1 MLKVKNAF
9 FSPLGSWDGFLAAL
23 GFLGGPC
30 ALGRPLC
37 SSWATLGLPFGS
49 SALDPWALRWPLGSW
64 VALGLLGGPWAL
76 GWPLGSWVVLG
87 LLGGL
92 GSWALE
98 ESKGPRRAQDE
109 SKGPRRA

>member
-1 MLKVKNAF
+1 MHFFCPWALGMAF
-9 FSPLGSWDGFLAAL
+9 WRPLGFWAAL
-23 GFLGGPC
+23 G
-30 ALGRPLC
+30 PLC
-37 SSWATLGLPFGS
+37 SWAALVLFLGDSWVALWVLGS
-49 SALDPWALRWPLGSW
+49 WPLGSK